1 MRNSRNC
8 RLTACGM
15 RLTKQCSHEHCC
27 PCRSLQ
33 GRFKTCSTSWKH
45 QSRVDCG
52 LGMFCN
58 GSDWFCL
65 NWETSRFRHRPTKTF
80 DAEGEILE
88 HPLTKSFRMRNDAIK
103 GLCSSVRRFGKSTM
117 NLQKFDG
124 GWKIIASH
132 TSIDD
137 VIGLPRTTGPIPKHR
152 PQ

>member
-1 MRNSRNC
+1 MFPCC
-8 RLTACGM
+8 RPAQTELLFSGE
-15 RLTKQCSHEHCC
+15 KFS
-27 PCRSLQ
+27 
-33 GRFKTCSTSWKH
+33 
-45 QSRVDCG
+45 
-52 LGMFCN
+52 
-58 GSDWFCL
+58 
-65 NWETSRFRHRPTKTF
+65 HRPTKTF

-152 PQ
+152 PYDCLTQLCGILGKLSRLPHFRRHRFGPIRR

>member
-33 GRFKTCSTSWKH
+33 RRFKTCSTSWKH

-52 LGMFCN
+52 LGMFCRD
-58 GSDWFCL
+58 SA
-65 NWETSRFRHRPTKTF
+65 RFFPRPENAAIPPPAQKTF

>member
-1 MRNSRNC
+1 MFPCC
-8 RLTACGM
+8 RPAQTEL
-15 RLTKQCSHEHCC
+15 LFS
-27 PCRSLQ
+27 
-33 GRFKTCSTSWKH
+33 
-45 QSRVDCG
+45 
-52 LGMFCN
+52 
-58 GSDWFCL
+58 
-65 NWETSRFRHRPTKTF
+65 HRPTRTF

-137 VIGLPRTTGPIPKHR
+137 VIGLPRTNGSIPKHR
-152 PQ
+152 PDNSAVTEVATVVTGSRYVLQAGDTCII